1 MQTMFYSFTKFVID
15 HARFRFSESQR
26 ILGINTY
33 LTTFSVD
40 VAEAYY
46 FSVPMCYVVGLF
58 SHNLFP
64 HATVKAHAE
73 ACFREFIHSL
83 GLNEL
88 IHV

>member
-1 MQTMFYSFTKFVID
+1 MQALHADYVLQLYKVCDLSREISFLWITTNT
-15 HARFRFSESQR
+15 S
-26 ILGINTY
+26 LGINTY

-64 HATVKAHAE
+64 HATVKAHTE
-73 ACFREFIHSL
+73 ACFR
-83 GLNEL
+83 
-88 IHV
+88 